1 MEARRGDRVLRQANG
16 TEDLDES
23 QDQSFIDTEVTQKTH
38 MSMFARYTDYNGTP
52 YISVNAIKLR
62 EEQRANQNTDEE
74 RGKELVEI
82 VEWAWFSPSL
92 IAP

>member
-1 MEARRGDRVLRQANG
+1 
-16 TEDLDES
+16 
-23 QDQSFIDTEVTQKTH
+23 
-38 MSMFARYTDYNGTP
+38 MFARYTDYNGTP

-82 VEWAWFSPSL
+82 VEWAWFSRPSL